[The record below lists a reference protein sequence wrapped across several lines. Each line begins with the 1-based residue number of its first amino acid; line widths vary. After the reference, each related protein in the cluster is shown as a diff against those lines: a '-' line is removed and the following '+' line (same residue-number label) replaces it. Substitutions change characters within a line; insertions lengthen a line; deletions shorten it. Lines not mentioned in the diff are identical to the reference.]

1 MNKYAANLSMLFN
14 EVEFLEKFT
23 LAKENGFEGVE
34 YLFPYDFDKHDIK
47 AELEKNNLKQILF
60 DFPAGDFAAGDR
72 GIAIFPDRK
81 SEFQE
86 GVHKALEYA
95 NHLSCER
102 LTVLVG
108 IDNGKFTKS
117 QLHDTL
123 IENLN
128 YASDVLKNT
137 NIMILVEA
145 QNTIDAPNYFISNTK
160 HCRKI
165 IDEINLD
172 SVKIQYD
179 IYHMQIMEGD
189 IIRTFDNNKDKIG
202 HIQIAD
208 NPGRNEPGSGEINY
222 ENVFKHLSENYLGW
236 IGCEY
241 SPLGD
246 TIRGLSW
253 IDNIGGKSA

>member
-34 YLFPYDFDKHDIK
+34 YLFPYDFDKDDIK

-145 QNTIDAPNYFISNTK
+145 LNTIDAPNYFISNTQ

-246 TIRGLSW
+246 TIKGLSW
-253 IDNIGGKSA
+253 IDNIGEKSA

>member
-14 EVEFLEKFT
+14 EVEFLKKFT

-34 YLFPYDFDKHDIK
+34 YLFPYDFDKDDIK
-47 AELEKNNLKQILF
+47 SELEKNSLKQILF
-60 DFPAGDFAAGDR
+60 DFPAGDFASGDR

-95 NHLSCER
+95 NHLNCER

-108 IDNGKFTKS
+108 IDNGKFKKS

-145 QNTIDAPNYFISNTK
+145 LNTIDAPNYFVSNTE
-160 HCRKI
+160 HSRKI

-172 SVKIQYD
+172 SVKVQYD

-222 ENVFKHLSENYLGW
+222 ENVFKHLAKNYNGW

-241 SPLGD
+241 APLGD
-246 TIRGLSW
+246 TVKGLSW
-253 IDNIGGKSA
+253 IHNIGGKCA

>member
-72 GIAIFPDRK
+72 GISIFPDRK
-81 SEFQE
+81 SEFKE

-145 QNTIDAPNYFISNTK
+145 LNTIDAPNYFISNTK

-246 TIRGLSW
+246 TIKGLSW

>member
-34 YLFPYDFDKHDIK
+34 YLFPYDFHKDDIK

-108 IDNGKFTKS
+108 IDNGKFTNS

-145 QNTIDAPNYFISNTK
+145 LNTIDAPNYFISNTQ

-246 TIRGLSW
+246 TKKGLSW

>member
-1 MNKYAANLSMLFN
+1 MIKQAIIPLAGLGTRLLPLTSVMPKELLPINGKPGLEYILDECLKAGIK
-14 EVEFLEKFT
+14 EVIIP
-23 LAKENGFEGVE
+23 KENET
-34 YLFPYDFDKHDIK
+34 D
-47 AELEKNNLKQILF
+47 
-60 DFPAGDFAAGDR
+60 
-72 GIAIFPDRK
+72 
-81 SEFQE
+81 
-86 GVHKALEYA
+86 
-95 NHLSCER
+95 
-102 LTVLVG
+102 LV
-108 IDNGKFTKS
+108 DMPK
-117 QLHDTL
+117 
-123 IENLN
+123 
-128 YASDVLKNT
+128 
-137 NIMILVEA
+137 
-145 QNTIDAPNYFISNTK
+145 
-160 HCRKI
+160 KI

-236 IGCEY
+236 IGCGY

-246 TIRGLSW
+246 TIKGLSW